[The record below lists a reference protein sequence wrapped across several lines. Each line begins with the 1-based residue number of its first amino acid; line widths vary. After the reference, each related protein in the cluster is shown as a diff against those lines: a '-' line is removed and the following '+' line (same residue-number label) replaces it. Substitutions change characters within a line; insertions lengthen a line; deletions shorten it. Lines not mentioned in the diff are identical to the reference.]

1 MKKLHV
7 GFGFWIGLI
16 TILLVGGYIW
26 WSSVSKD
33 ASMEELERMTSR
45 EVALRSTTD
54 MATKFHI
61 HPEIKIV
68 INEVEQNIPEDIG
81 VSAIGMTAIHTH
93 EGGGLIHVEAPI
105 QKDFTIGDFFA
116 VWGKTFTQNQIL
128 DSVVDESHQI
138 TVTVNGILVDTF
150 DNTMMNDHDKIIIS
164 YVKK

>member
-1 MKKLHV
+1 MKKLHL

-16 TILLVGGYIW
+16 TILLVGGYLW
-26 WSSVSKD
+26 WSS
-33 ASMEELERMTSR
+33 ASQDTPEDLANMTSR
-45 EVALRSTTD
+45 EIALRSTTD

-61 HPEIKIV
+61 HPEIKIM
-68 INEVEQNIPEDIG
+68 INGVEQNIPEDIG
-81 VSAIGMTAIHTH
+81 VNAIGMTAIHTH

-138 TVTVNGILVDTF
+138 TVTVNGIVVETF
-150 DNTMMNDHDKIIIS
+150 ENTVMHDEDKIIIS
-164 YVKK
+164 YVQK